1 MALTGYDCEILLVVI
16 CLLLLLRF
24 FKGKNIIPWNW
35 PLIGMLPTILFQ
47 YDQVLDLGAE
57 ILERCGGTFLVKGLC
72 FAHSDMLV
80 TCIPADAHHVMSTNF
95 WNFPK
100 GPEFRMMLDAFGNGL
115 FISDLEDWS
124 FHRRIGRALFNHQRF
139 QQLSVDITLDKV
151 ENGLVPVLEHAS
163 QQSLAVDFQDLFQR
177 FGLDATCALI
187 TGCDPKSLCL
197 ELPDVPFASA
207 MEEAGK
213 VIFLRH
219 VYPKCIWKLQRWLGI
234 GSERILIAAKKTLYD
249 FAAEHVSFMRE
260 RSNMGT
266 NQTEGLDILSAYINE
281 DEAFQSSASDKVL
294 IDNILSLLLA
304 GKDTTSAALSWFFW
318 LVSKNPSVETKIIEE
333 LKAAV
338 PAKEAEKWHLFDA
351 EELSKL
357 VYLHGALCESLRL
370 FPPVPL
376 QIRTPLQPDILPS
389 GHRVDPSTKVI
400 FHAYAMGRMACAWGK
415 DCLEFKPERW
425 LTGKGRTKHEP
436 AYKFLAFSAGPRICL
451 GKEVAFFKMKAV
463 AAAIM
468 HNYHFQMVKGHRV
481 VPTVSIVLHMKH
493 GLRVKVKNKWA

>member
-1 MALTGYDCEILLVVI
+1 MS
-16 CLLLLLRF
+16 
-24 FKGKNIIPWNW
+24 
-35 PLIGMLPTILFQ
+35 PTILFQ

-57 ILERCGGTFLVKGLC
+57 ILERCGGTFLVIRQSLW

-124 FHRRIGRALFNHQRF
+124 FHQRI
-139 QQLSVDITLDKV
+139 VDISLDKV

-163 QQSLAVDFQDLFQR
+163 QQRLAVDFQDLFQR

-187 TGCDPKSLCL
+187 TGCNPKSICL

-213 VIFLRH
+213 VIFLCH

-249 FAAEHVSFMRE
+249 FAAERVSFMRE

-266 NQTEGLDILSAYINE
+266 NQTEEGLDILSAYINE
-281 DEAFQSSASDKVL
+281 DEAFQSSASNKVL

-304 GKDTTSAALSWFFW
+304 GKDTTSAAFSWFFW

-333 LKAAV
+333 LKAVV
-338 PAKEAEKWHLFDA
+338 PAKETEKWHLFDA

-370 FPPVPL
+370 FPPN
-376 QIRTPLQPDILPS
+376 ILPS
-389 GHRVDPSTKVI
+389 GHRLDPSTKVI
-400 FHAYAMGRMACAWGK
+400 FHAYAMGRMACVWGK

-425 LTGKGRTKHEP
+425 VTGKGRTKHEP
-436 AYKFLAFSAGPRICL
+436 AYKFLSFSAGPRICL
-451 GKEVAFFKMKAV
+451 GKEVVFLQMKV
-463 AAAIM
+463 VVAAIM
-468 HNYHFQMVKGHRV
+468 HNYHFQMVEGHRV
-481 VPTVSIVLHMKH
+481 VPTVSTVLHMKH
-493 GLRVKVKNKWA
+493 GLKVNVKNKWA

>member
-1 MALTGYDCEILLVVI
+1 MLVYLWWFI
-16 CLLLLLRF
+16 CVKF
-24 FKGKNIIPWNW
+24 FFHIEKG
-35 PLIGMLPTILFQ
+35 GCAE
-47 YDQVLDLGAE
+47 VLDLGAE
-57 ILERCGGTFLVKGLC
+57 ILERCGGTFLVKGLWL
-72 FAHSDMLV
+72 AHSDMLV

-163 QQSLAVDFQDLFQR
+163 QQRLAVDFQDLFQR

-249 FAAEHVSFMRE
+249 FAAEH
-260 RSNMGT
+260 
-266 NQTEGLDILSAYINE
+266 
-281 DEAFQSSASDKVL
+281 
-294 IDNILSLLLA
+294 
-304 GKDTTSAALSWFFW
+304 
-318 LVSKNPSVETKIIEE
+318 
-333 LKAAV
+333 
-338 PAKEAEKWHLFDA
+338 
-351 EELSKL
+351 
-357 VYLHGALCESLRL
+357 
-370 FPPVPL
+370 
-376 QIRTPLQPDILPS
+376 
-389 GHRVDPSTKVI
+389 VI

-493 GLRVKVKNKWA
+493 GLRVNVKNKWA